1 MNRGFARVVACV
13 VLVAM
18 FASGCE
24 TMQRRTTQGALIGTL
39 VGAGAGA
46 LIDDGDRGRGAGIGA
61 AVGAAA
67 GAGVGYYLDR
77 QKQKLEQ
84 VPGTDVRIEEK
95 DGKQQ
100 LVVTM
105 KSALM
110 FETDSFSITH
120 GQESLDG
127 IAETLNEFPESTVMV
142 KGYTD
147 SRGSEQYN
155 LDLSRRRAEAVK
167 NYLIAKR
174 VGPSRITAVGFGESF
189 PVASNDTESGRQQN
203 RRVEIDIIPTESG

>member
-1 MNRGFARVVACV
+1 M
-13 VLVAM
+13 
-18 FASGCE
+18 
-24 TMQRRTTQGALIGTL
+24 T
-39 VGAGAGA
+39 
-46 LIDDGDRGRGAGIGA
+46 DPA

-174 VGPSRITAVGFGESF
+174 VAPSRITAVGFGESF
-189 PVASNDTESGRQQN
+189 PVASNDTESGILN
-203 RRVEIDIIPTESG
+203 RRVAWKIEYSPYPPGSISVSGIPTILRWVQRLYCPLWHARHGSSRPIS

>member
-1 MNRGFARVVACV
+1 VNRRFTRVVACL
-13 VLVAM
+13 VLVV
-18 FASGCE
+18 FLASGCE
-24 TMQRRTTQGALIGTL
+24 TMQRRTTQGGIFGALI
-39 VGAGAGA
+39 GAGAGA
-46 LIDDGDRGRGAGIGA
+46 LIDSDDPGRGAGIGA

-84 VPGTDVRIEEK
+84 VPGTNVRIEEK

-127 IAETLNEFPESTVMV
+127 IAETLNEFPESRVIV

-147 SRGSEQYN
+147 SRGTEEYN
-155 LDLSRRRAEAVK
+155 LQLSQRRAEAVN
-167 NYLIAKR
+167 NYLVAKQ
-174 VGPSRITAVGFGESF
+174 VAPARITSVGLGESF

-203 RRVEIDIIPTESG
+203 RRVEIEIIPTGDG